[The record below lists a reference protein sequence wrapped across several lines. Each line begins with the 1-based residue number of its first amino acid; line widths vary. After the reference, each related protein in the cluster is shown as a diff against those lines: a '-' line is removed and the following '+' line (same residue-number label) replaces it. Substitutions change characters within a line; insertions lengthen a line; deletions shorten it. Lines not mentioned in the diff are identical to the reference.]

1 MKKII
6 YRNFINAFINFTK
19 PLIAFVN
26 GPAVGIGLTILGIFD
41 LVITSDKATFS
52 APFTALALSPEG
64 CSSYTFPKLM
74 GHVKVLI
81 KLIKLYFFMLNN
93 YGFVV

>member
-1 MKKII
+1 MISFKFFFQ
-6 YRNFINAFINFTK
+6 RNFINAFVNFTK

-41 LVITSDKATFS
+41 LVIASDKATFA

-64 CSSYTFPKLM
+64 CSSYTFPRLM
-74 GHVKVLI
+74 GHVKV
-81 KLIKLYFFMLNN
+81 YFKE
-93 YGFVV
+93 